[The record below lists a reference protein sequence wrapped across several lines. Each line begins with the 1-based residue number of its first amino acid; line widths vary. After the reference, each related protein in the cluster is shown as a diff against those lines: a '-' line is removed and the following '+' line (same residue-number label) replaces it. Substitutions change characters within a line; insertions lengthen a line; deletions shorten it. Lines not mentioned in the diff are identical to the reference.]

1 MWDVSQT
8 SGQPVALRTPL
19 KAPSGEA
26 PPGLWQGLCW
36 LARREGFT
44 VEREHGSPDD
54 GATMWAARR
63 IRIPAGAGSGPA
75 AWVLAH
81 QLGHVLLHNTI
92 AHPPGTTTASCAGLQ
107 KAEAG
112 SVAFIVCARYSTGV
126 THSFSHPVTWAGTD
140 PRAQPAAAIL
150 AAGERITAAAA
161 RITRHLDGVLPGENI
176 SPSMAASEAV
186 ALAEPVQAT
195 RVKPAVAPPAQARDT
210 HPTASRLA
218 GDPAAAAGRLVLAD
232 AERFYAS
239 QLTRSWAPAYLRA
252 RGIDDTAQRDWRIGY
267 APAGW
272 TVLIDHLHRLG
283 HDDAAIQAAGL
294 ARSSSRGTL
303 IDHFRDRLMLPAHDQ
318 HGMPAGFIGRT
329 RPGSGPATPKYL
341 NTPETALY
349 DKSTLLFGLDQARTY
364 LAQGACPVIVEGPLD
379 AIAVSLASPEHY
391 AGIAPCGTALTARQA
406 TLLSRAGDLPR
417 TGVLVAFDDD
427 CRSARRSHPGTR
439 LYVRSPG
446 LVEQPVR
453 RGVMSSGI
461 YADVP
466 AGDVVTAII
475 DVDSMLRRAHRP
487 DGSRPAGPDATLVV
501 PTAEDAQNVLDGY
514 CAIIYLFIKWF
525 REAFEAAGK
534 DRWPRLSP

>member
-1 MWDVSQT
+1 M
-8 SGQPVALRTPL
+8 
-19 KAPSGEA
+19 
-26 PPGLWQGLCW
+26 
-36 LARREGFT
+36 
-44 VEREHGSPDD
+44 
-54 GATMWAARR
+54 
-63 IRIPAGAGSGPA
+63 
-75 AWVLAH
+75 
-81 QLGHVLLHNTI
+81 
-92 AHPPGTTTASCAGLQ
+92 
-107 KAEAG
+107 
-112 SVAFIVCARYSTGV
+112 AFIVCARYSTGV

-186 ALAEPVQAT
+186 ALAEPMQAT

-218 GDPAAAAGRLVLAD
+218 GDPAAATGRLVLAD

-303 IDHFRDRLMLPAHDQ
+303 IDHFRDRLMLPVHDQ
-318 HGMPAGFIGRT
+318 HGMPAGFIGRA

-341 NTPETALY
+341 NSPETALY

-364 LAQGACPVIVEGPLD
+364 LAQGASPVIVEGPLD

-427 CRSARRSHPGTR
+427 TAGQKAAVRAYHLLRLLPESCRQSRSRAGTRRRSCKTAEQRRCGPSSPSSARRCP
-439 LYVRSPG
+439 PC
-446 LVEQPVR
+446 
-453 RGVMSSGI
+453 SSTPTSENGN
-461 YADVP
+461 
-466 AGDVVTAII
+466 
-475 DVDSMLRRAHRP
+475 
-487 DGSRPAGPDATLVV
+487 DGSPTRTGPCWRCGAPRP
-501 PTAEDAQNVLDGY
+501 
-514 CAIIYLFIKWF
+514 
-525 REAFEAAGK
+525 
-534 DRWPRLSP
+534 